1 MDSDEWNT
9 LLNKYKIRI
18 NILTL
23 DVALEYP
30 GLKKDSEWIYPQEI
44 FSIESEEELE
54 KIASNLSN
62 KIDKNLFTRIYAN
75 IRKIWDIQNIEI
87 PLIKVS
93 GSLEDIAT
101 IFERINSS
109 GTRTKM
115 ADVTLAYIAAYN
127 KGWIREKFLQYL
139 DELEREGFYF
149 EPTLIIRAIT
159 AIGENKA
166 RLRDVSEDFLKNKNE
181 VLDNAFSNFK
191 HGMGR
196 LIMHLRNIGI
206 LNSELI
212 YAKNTIIPLIYLYY
226 RFQNQ
231 FDFNKAFHFFLL
243 ALAQGRYS
251 GASETTLQEDI
262 NTIHKASDFEEAIAE
277 LHKEFDPI
285 EINMDTVKN
294 AVHYQGL
301 GRFLKLVLYLIVYKN
316 QATDWFTRVRLGF
329 FRHNEINRDFTIEV
343 HHFFPKTLLKSVGY
357 SEDKQE
363 ALANIVFVNPG
374 TNKRLR
380 DEPYVYIKKY
390 SIDRNELS
398 KQLIP
403 EDEQLWKLGNYE
415 KFLEVRSEK
424 LATEL
429 ANYMKNLY
437 PQFYV
442 R

>member
-1 MDSDEWNT
+1 
-9 LLNKYKIRI
+9 
-18 NILTL
+18 
-23 DVALEYP
+23 
-30 GLKKDSEWIYPQEI
+30 
-44 FSIESEEELE
+44 
-54 KIASNLSN
+54 
-62 KIDKNLFTRIYAN
+62 
-75 IRKIWDIQNIEI
+75 
-87 PLIKVS
+87 
-93 GSLEDIAT
+93 
-101 IFERINSS
+101 
-109 GTRTKM
+109 
-115 ADVTLAYIAAYN
+115 
-127 KGWIREKFLQYL
+127 
-139 DELEREGFYF
+139 
-149 EPTLIIRAIT
+149 
-159 AIGENKA
+159 
-166 RLRDVSEDFLKNKNE
+166 
-181 VLDNAFSNFK
+181 
-191 HGMGR
+191 MGR

-277 LHKEFDPI
+277 LHKKFDPI
-285 EINMDTVKN
+285 EINKDAVKN

-316 QATDWFTRVRLGF
+316 QATDWFTGVRLGF

-343 HHFFPKTLLKSVGY
+343 HHFFPKSLLKSIGY

-403 EDEQLWKLGNYE
+403 EDEQLWKLENYE
-415 KFLEVRSEK
+415 KFLDVRSEK
-424 LATEL
+424 LAIEL
-429 ANYMKNLY
+429 TNYMKNLY
-437 PQFYV
+437 PQFYTQ
-442 R
+442 